1 MKKIF
6 CLISIFVLIFAVA
19 ACSKKKKDELPD
31 YEEQV
36 SKEIK
41 AEEGGKVESSDGKTS
56 VDIPA
61 GALDSDTTI
70 TMTIYNAEGYEGTE
84 GKKVISKVVNFE
96 PNGTIFKKPV
106 IITMA
111 TGEEVKDKTIVAAVY
126 DEKGEKWSYSQG
138 FYVILDG
145 KTEAGDPI
153 MHTTDGKEVT
163 VSDGNLTT
171 AAGDPIMMTNAAGD
185 PIMTNA
191 AGDPI
196 MMSAAGDPIMLA
208 SAGDPIMSSAAGD
221 PIMNSAAG
229 DPIMMTT
236 GHFTVYTFAEF
247 DPREKE
253 EEPDDDEPV
262 DDSDDE
268 PIVEDDDEP
277 VVEDDDDPI
286 DDEDIVPEP
295 PKVYSLVPCTG
306 QRTCYGFSDCPKEGQ
321 MLYGQDA
328 QYAIRKSCVPQSFEK
343 LGEEDLDQD
352 VFYPQTKDNNTGL
365 TWLFTRMEGMWEDV
379 MEQTPEGNITLAEFC
394 DTLEYDGHDDWRLP
408 SPKEF
413 LTIADADFNEYRA
426 VRALY
431 FESAEVIESSIS
443 FWTSIAD
450 YYYYNEIGAVKA
462 NEGSYHGLMCVR
474 GEEYGKTN
482 TFTSQN
488 GEGKEVLFDS
498 TTNLMWQRESASD
511 KTWEEA
517 LSYCE
522 NSTYAGYTDWRLP
535 NKNEMATLIDYSK
548 VGGSVVSSFPG
559 MEAEVFVTS
568 TLFYS
573 RVWTGNIYMWK
584 SDPWRVDMADG
595 TVLVPGDDEGG
606 MPGQPGGPVASPTF
620 SVRCVRSDLDS
631 APADGIF
638 ECDPKIGYAP
648 CKDSANDIIWSSR
661 VMFDS
666 DYVSIENAA
675 KGCREL
681 SSNGSKQ
688 WRLPTIDE
696 LRTLVTPAEIKKG
709 GTCEV
714 TKNCINAEDCFDEAK
729 CTVDGEYAIESG
741 LRDYGRL
748 LSGTP
753 VEIENADAG
762 GYNYNSLWLINTSY
776 GAIAYDSSF
785 NGVESVVRC
794 VLDKSIPNEYPYTQE
809 LDAGKTLV
817 WSEMSDSIVKWSD
830 AAKYCKGLEE
840 GSFNNWRVPT
850 LEEVQGLVK
859 CQNCG
864 PNDNVVPN
872 YLGGYS
878 LLGDIETLWTSEVGQ
893 GNSPFMF
900 VDFVSARTF
909 SQSDTYY
916 ARVRCVR
923 DENEEEVITFPKE
936 VGDYIWSEISPDMV
950 ESMEEAEAYCAGL
963 EQLSGY
969 MEWTLPDK
977 WDIANIIDPTYCEMT
992 DSTDIECSYSFE
1004 GYSVF
1009 GDMVT
1014 LVTSTYDDSAASTLY
1029 YHFDFA
1035 TGANEWPFVYGYV
1048 RCVALRSQ
1056 DGE

>member
-1 MKKIF
+1 MKKIL
-6 CLISIFVLIFAVA
+6 CLISILILVFAVVS
-19 ACSKKKKDELPD
+19 CNKKKKDELPD

-61 GALDSDTTI
+61 GALDEDTTI

-111 TGEEVKDKTIVAAVY
+111 AGENVKDKTIVAAVY

-163 VSDGNLTT
+163 VVDGNLT

-208 SAGDPIMSSAAGD
+208 SAGDPIMSTAAGD

-236 GHFTVYTFAEF
+236 GHFTTYLFAEF

-253 EEPDDDEPV
+253 EEEPDEEPV
-262 DDSDDE
+262 DDSDTVE
-268 PIVEDDDEP
+268 P
-277 VVEDDDDPI
+277 DDDP
-286 DDEDIVPEP
+286 DTASPDEDVIPEP
-295 PKVYSLVPCTG
+295 DPVYSKVVCTG
-306 QRTCYGFSDCPKEGQ
+306 QRTCGDDKGKMIDCPQEGGA
-321 MLYGQDA
+321 LYGQDA
-328 QYAIRKSCVPQSFEK
+328 NYAVRGACVPQNFEK
-343 LGEEDLDQD
+343 LQADPAAELS
-352 VFYPQTKDNNTGL
+352 YPPVKDNNTGL
-365 TWLFTRMEGMWEDV
+365 TWLVTGIVAPWTEEN
-379 MEQTPEGNITLAEFC
+379 PEIVPVSEYCGTV
-394 DTLEYDGHDDWRLP
+394 EYDGGGWRLP
-408 SPKEF
+408 TPKEL
-413 LTIADADFNEYRA
+413 LTIADADINTNFFAMRAGYFPSTDRYDGSGEYW
-426 VRALY
+426 
-431 FESAEVIESSIS
+431 SSDE
-443 FWTSIAD
+443 T
-450 YYYYNEIGAVKA
+450 YYYETRRGRLVAVYGTEA
-462 NEGSYHGLMCVR
+462 YGRDIVCVK
-474 GEEYGKTN
+474 GEEFGKTN
-482 TFTSQN
+482 SFISKTVD
-488 GEGKEVLFDS
+488 GEETIFDE
-498 TTNLMWQRESASD
+498 TTNLMWQRESASG

-548 VGGSVVSSFPG
+548 AGGSVVSSFPG

-568 TLFYS
+568 TLFSS
-573 RVWTGNIYMWK
+573 RVWTGNMYMLG
-584 SDPWRVDMADG
+584 SVPWRVDMADG
-595 TVLVPGDDEGG
+595 NGAE
-606 MPGQPGGPVASPTF
+606 PTF

-696 LRTLVTPAEIKKG
+696 LRTLVTPDEIKKG

-729 CTVDGEYAIESG
+729 CTVDGEYAIESK

-762 GYNYNSLWLINTSY
+762 DYNYNSLWLINTSY
-776 GAIAYDSSF
+776 GAISYDSSF

-817 WSEMSDSIVKWSD
+817 WSEMSDSIVDWSG
-830 AAKYCKGLEE
+830 AAKYCKNLEE

-850 LEEVQGLVK
+850 LDEVQRLVN

-878 LLGDIETLWTSEVGQ
+878 VLGDIDTVWTSEVNQ
-893 GNSPFMF
+893 ESSSPFMF
-900 VDFVSARTF
+900 VDFVSVRTF

-916 ARVRCVR
+916 ARVRCIR
-923 DENEEEVITFPKE
+923 DENEEEVVTFPKE

-950 ESMEEAEAYCAGL
+950 RSMEEAEAYCAGL

-969 MEWTLPDK
+969 MAWTLPDK

-1014 LVTSTYDDSAASTLY
+1014 FVTSTYDDSAASTLY

-1035 TGANEWPFVYGYV
+1035 SGANEWPYVYGYV

-1056 DGE
+1056 DGGE